1 MSDENEI
8 KFEYDMDALI
18 KAASSGETSAP
29 LATHTITMQFEP
41 SRRLPIAE
49 AAEML
54 ANAVADLGAKVE
66 VMPGMVVD
74 DGDELKPG
82 YHILFAGE
90 FGEFETAFVTDEPFM
105 TKGEYHLTMQ
115 AARAAIAF
123 LIEMT
128 GGADGHE

>member
-29 LATHTITMQFEP
+29 LVTHTITMQFEP

-54 ANAVADLGAKVE
+54 ANAMADLGAKVE
-66 VMPGMVVD
+66 VTPGMVVD
-74 DGDELKPG
+74 AGDELKPG
-82 YHILFAGE
+82 YHILFTGE

-105 TKGEYHLTMQ
+105 TKGEYELTLQ
-115 AARAAIAF
+115 AARGGIGW
-123 LIEMT
+123 LIKMS